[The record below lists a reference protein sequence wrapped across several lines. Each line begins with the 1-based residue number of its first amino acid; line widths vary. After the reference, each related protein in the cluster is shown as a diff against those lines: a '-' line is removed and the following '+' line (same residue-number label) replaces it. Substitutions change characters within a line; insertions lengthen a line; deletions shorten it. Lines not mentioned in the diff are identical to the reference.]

1 MEPDYERLAT
11 STLDA
16 LGEHLAAAETLTDTA
31 IIATALEANTLAT
44 LALAEQQARTATA
57 LEHRMAL
64 AAITARSRGI
74 VLPMEFDEITA

>member
-1 MEPDYERLAT
+1 MEPDYERLAL
-11 STLDA
+11 STLEH
-16 LGEHLAAAETLTDTA
+16 LGEHVISHEGITDATT
-31 IIATALEANTLAT
+31 IATALEANTLAT

-57 LEHRMAL
+57 LEHSMTL